1 MNQPNITDWLALL
14 EAGCAEVPITWLDLI
29 VDQAGGRPLL
39 ASTRSV
45 QPALACQLLFKGL
58 PEESAED
65 LAPLLIR
72 IDLQQPIH
80 RQWLHG
86 LLQECAGNAQI
97 LALACTWPLEVLARY
112 LGRCLEARN
121 GGQLGLLR
129 YYDPRVFPALFSQVL
144 APEQQREL
152 LRPAVFWSWLDRD
165 GQPRQLPGLG
175 EEEEAAPDFQ
185 QLELSDAQRE
195 TLGCA
200 SEAGRLLDS
209 LRVDLP
215 TGALIEPCFSACYA
229 ALLAATE
236 AGVIADSQREAFA
249 LQRLSAAIPLPT
261 ITLAQGNGSHA

>member
-1 MNQPNITDWLALL
+1 MSQPNIAQWLTLL
-14 EAGCAEVPITWLDLI
+14 EAGCADVPITWLDLI

-45 QPALACQLLFKGL
+45 EPALACQSLFSGL
-58 PEESAED
+58 PEEGAED

-86 LLQECAGNAQI
+86 LLQECAGNAQ
-97 LALACTWPLEVLARY
+97 LLVLACTWPFDVLASY
-112 LGRCLEARN
+112 LGRCLEACN

-129 YYDPRVFPALFSQVL
+129 YYDPRVFPVLFSQVL
-144 APEQQREL
+144 QPEQQREL

-165 GQPRQLPGLG
+165 GQPRHLPGLG
-175 EEEEAAPDFQ
+175 EEEEGAADFQ
-185 QLELSDAQRE
+185 RLELSDAQRE

-200 SEAGRLLDS
+200 SEAGRLLDT
-209 LRVDLP
+209 LKDDLP
-215 TGALIEPCFSACYA
+215 AGALAEQSFNACYA

-249 LQRLSAAIPLPT
+249 RAKLPFAISVLPT
-261 ITLAQGNGSHA
+261 ATPQGNGSHA